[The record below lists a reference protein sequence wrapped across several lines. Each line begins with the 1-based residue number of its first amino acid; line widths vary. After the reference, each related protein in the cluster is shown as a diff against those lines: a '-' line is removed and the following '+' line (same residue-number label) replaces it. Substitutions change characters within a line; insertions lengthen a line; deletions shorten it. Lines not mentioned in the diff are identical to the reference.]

1 MRLQFNRGY
10 EIDNRYANV
19 RRAVDNPTGK
29 RFVKEYISRRRK
41 RPNMSGELASEDRV
55 IVAPTGSFP
64 SGQARVSNPYTAT

>member
-10 EIDNRYANV
+10 DIDNRYANV
-19 RRAVDNPTGK
+19 RRAIDNDKGK

-41 RPNMSGELASEDRV
+41 RPNISGELATEDRI

-64 SGQARVSNPYTAT
+64 SGQSRVSNPYKAT